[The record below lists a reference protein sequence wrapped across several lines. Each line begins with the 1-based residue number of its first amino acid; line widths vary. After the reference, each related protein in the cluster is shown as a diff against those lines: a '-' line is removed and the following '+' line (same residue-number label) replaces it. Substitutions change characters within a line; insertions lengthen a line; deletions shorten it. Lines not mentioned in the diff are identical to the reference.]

1 MKEIQAAKNNK
12 IKELKKLH
20 QRKYRSQSKN
30 YLLEGFHLV
39 EEAAKANAEI
49 KEVYLDERGLQLWQ
63 EWVERHQ
70 LDYYLLS
77 DEAMKAIS
85 ELPTPQ
91 GMISLVQKSDP
102 NSADF
107 SGKWLLLD
115 NVQDPGNVGTIV
127 RTADAA
133 GFDGV
138 FLGKGSA
145 DKYSSKVLR
154 SMQGSQFHLP
164 IFSGDIKETIPEFK
178 KMGSNIYGTKL
189 DQAALP
195 YTQVEKT
202 SSFALILGNEGQGMT
217 EEILQMTDQNL
228 YIPIYGAAESLNVGV
243 AAGILMYALI

>member
-20 QRKYRSQSKN
+20 QRKYRSQSEN

-39 EEAAKANAEI
+39 EEAAKANAKI

-63 EWVERHQ
+63 EWVERYQ

-77 DEAMKAIS
+77 DEAMKALS

-91 GMISLVQKSDP
+91 GMIALVQKSDP
-102 NSADF
+102 NLADF

-178 KMGSNIYGTKL
+178 KMGSNVYGTKL
-189 DQAALP
+189 DQAALS

-202 SSFALILGNEGQGMT
+202 PSFALILGNEGQGMT

>member
-1 MKEIQAAKNNK
+1 MKEIRAAKNNK
-12 IKELKKLH
+12 IKELKKLQ
-20 QRKYRSQSKN
+20 QRKYRSQSEV

-63 EWVERHQ
+63 EWVERCQ

-91 GMISLVQKSDP
+91 GIVALIKKVDAQP
-102 NSADF
+102 VDF

-115 NVQDPGNVGTIV
+115 NIQDPGNVGTIV

-133 GFDGV
+133 GFDGI
-138 FLGKGSA
+138 FLGKGTA
-145 DKYSSKVLR
+145 DRYSGKVLR

-164 IFSGDIKETIPEFK
+164 IFNGDLNETIPEFK
-178 KMGSNIYGTKL
+178 KIHSKVYGTKV
-189 DQAALP
+189 DETALS
-195 YTQVEKT
+195 YTQVE
-202 SSFALILGNEGQGMT
+202 SSPSFALILGNEGQGVA

-243 AAGILMYALI
+243 AAGILMYALV